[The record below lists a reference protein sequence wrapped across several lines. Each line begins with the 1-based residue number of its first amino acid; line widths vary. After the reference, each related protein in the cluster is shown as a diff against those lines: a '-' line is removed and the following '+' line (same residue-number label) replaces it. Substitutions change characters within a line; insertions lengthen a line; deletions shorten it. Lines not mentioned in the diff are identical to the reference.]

1 MGYQRFATPRA
12 YVDHISYNLVN
23 GWSELSNID
32 IKDDAGSD
40 VTLASGNKE
49 DLFDLKPHN
58 TISIAASTQAFY
70 IQFNTEFGTN
80 SLGENNFIAILNHN
94 FHSADAVFKVE
105 VSDAADFSGSHT
117 DLTDGDGTGT
127 GTGNNHVAVINA
139 ATDATDTYIDPAN
152 NGWTLITFPSV
163 SSVDNQYVRI
173 TIEDDGGTGQNFATR
188 VDIGS
193 IMYGTYIDWPHPMD
207 VNLTTAYDYDGTT
220 LHNSVGGSTFASAP
234 YLGPPAWSVT
244 NPWVNTTT
252 SNQQTYGFQRRYGRM
267 KHSLNFSHMA
277 DTNVFSADQTAH
289 SGFFTGDDL
298 HAQFYNK
305 ILGQHI
311 PFLWTLDSTSTTAGD
326 YGLYRLADSAFQAKQ
341 IGSRVFDVKIDLIE
355 SW

>member
-40 VTLASGNKE
+40 VTLSSGNKE

-58 TISIAASTQAFY
+58 AISIAASTQAFY

-94 FHSADAVFKVE
+94 FHSADAIFRVQI
-105 VSDAADFSGSHT
+105 SDASDFGSGVTTLSTTGSHT
-117 DLTDGDGTGT
+117 K
-127 GTGNNHVAVINA
+127 VINA
-139 ATDATDTYIDPAN
+139 DANDTAGEIDPPS
-152 NGWTLITFPSV
+152 NGWSLITFPSV

-173 TIEDDGGTGQNFATR
+173 TIEDEVGSDQNFETR
-188 VDIGS
+188 IDIGS
-193 IMYGTYIDWPHPMD
+193 IMYGTYIDWPHAMD
-207 VNLTTAYDYDGTT
+207 INLTTAYDYDGTT
-220 LHNSVGGSTFASAP
+220 IHNSVGGSTYASAP
-234 YLGPPAWSVT
+234 YLGAPAWSVT

-252 SNQQTYGFQRRYGRM
+252 SNQHNYGFQRRHGRK

-289 SGFFTGDDL
+289 PGFFTGDDL

-305 ILGQHI
+305 IIGQHI
-311 PFLWTLDSTSTTAGD
+311 PFLWTLDKTSTTAGD
-326 YGLYRLADSAFQAKQ
+326 YGLYRLADSAFEAKQ
-341 IGSRVFDVKIDLIE
+341 IGSRVFDVKMDLIE